1 MKCARVH
8 KQLVLFWD
16 GELPERRARQVA
28 AHLQACRACA
38 HRAEV
43 LMRVWQS
50 ATPPPGLVPAAALW
64 YRVKARTMH
73 AAKGLR
79 PTVEARARWVP
90 ALATAGVVVLGIATG
105 LLLSKLVP
113 TPTQRAL
120 WTSHRTSA
128 ENVEALSHR
137 LVFDQLPPSSLPRVY
152 VELAELSDTRGQR

>member
-1 MKCARVH
+1 MKCAKVH
-8 KQLVLFWD
+8 KLLVLFWD
-16 GELPERRARQVA
+16 GELPERRARRVA

-50 ATPPPGLVPAAALW
+50 ATPPPELVPAAALW
-64 YRVKARTMH
+64 YRVKARTLH
-73 AAKGLR
+73 AAEDLR
-79 PTVEARARWVP
+79 PKAEVRTRWVP
-90 ALATAGVVVLGIATG
+90 ALATVGVVVLGIATG

-113 TPTQRAL
+113 APAGLAL
-120 WTSHRTSA
+120 RTSHRTSP
-128 ENVEALSHR
+128 EDVEALSHR